1 MYKGMFL
8 KRTTIP
14 EKIKEALWW
23 EEQCVRRE
31 GGYDFDP
38 SNLPDDAKWLP
49 KGTVL
54 KFVKETGK
62 ACVVKST
69 RVKEN
74 ASKSA
79 TTLKIEKDSY
89 FKVGDTIAGVTISNI
104 VKGSDYDTLTIG
116 ALTDALKVGDTVDD
130 YKDGDIILGLQY
142 DTFPIEREFN
152 QQVTPTLV
160 VREVVESSLMYPISD
175 KVKAALN
182 KVGTAQFK
190 IQ

>member
-8 KRTTIP
+8 KKTTIP

-31 GGYDFDP
+31 GGYDFDS

-49 KGTVL
+49 KGAVL

-74 ASKSA
+74 ANKSA

-104 VKGSDYDTLTIG
+104 VKGSDYDTLTVG

>member
-8 KRTTIP
+8 KKTTIP

-31 GGYDFDP
+31 GGYDFDS

-49 KGTVL
+49 KGAVL

-74 ASKSA
+74 ANKSA

-104 VKGSDYDTLTIG
+104 VKGSDYDTLTVG
-116 ALTDALKVGDTVDD
+116 ALTDALKAGDAVDD
-130 YKDGDIILGLQY
+130 YKDGDIVLGLQY

>member
-31 GGYDFDP
+31 GGYDFDS

-54 KFVKETGK
+54 KFIKNTGK

-74 ASKSA
+74 ANKSA

-89 FKVGDTIAGVTISNI
+89 FKIGDTIAGATISNI
-104 VKGSDYDTLTIG
+104 VKGNDYDTLTV
-116 ALTDALKVGDTVDD
+116 DALPNALKAGDAVDD
-130 YKDGDIILGLQY
+130 YKDGDIVLGLQY
-142 DTFPIEREFN
+142 DTFPIEKEFN

-182 KVGTAQFK
+182 EVGTAQFK

>member
-31 GGYDFDP
+31 GGYDFDS

-49 KGTVL
+49 KGAVL

-74 ASKSA
+74 ANKSA

-104 VKGSDYDTLTIG
+104 VKGSDYDTLTVG
-116 ALTDALKVGDTVDD
+116 ALTDALKAGDAVDD
-130 YKDGDIILGLQY
+130 YKDGDIVLGLQY
-142 DTFPIEREFN
+142 DTFPIEKEFN

>member
-8 KRTTIP
+8 KKTTIP

-31 GGYDFDP
+31 GGYDFDS

-74 ASKSA
+74 ANKSA

-104 VKGSDYDTLTIG
+104 VKGIQTWYKRLPLKHLYIVPFEYKNSICSFRRTDPVKEDTKSST
-116 ALTDALKVGDTVDD
+116 TSCSS
-130 YKDGDIILGLQY
+130 
-142 DTFPIEREFN
+142 
-152 QQVTPTLV
+152 QVNL
-160 VREVVESSLMYPISD
+160 
-175 KVKAALN
+175 
-182 KVGTAQFK
+182 
-190 IQ
+190 